1 MRTRPKEP
9 QTLQQ
14 VAARNCGNPGG
25 GSAAL
30 SGGRGRRRCNAI
42 DQALRCERNRKR
54 SKLECK
60 RLFSSVIL
68 ELAYDSDGSAL
79 GGRIHMVAIA
89 FSAMVILGLVSIVM
103 HWTMRIRLMR
113 LDSTRDRIEW
123 LSFRGG
129 DDVLNT
135 YEALFPRSVLPRF
148 CRFVFWSAIV
158 VAAVGLC
165 AIIILRVSG
174 R

>member
-1 MRTRPKEP
+1 
-9 QTLQQ
+9 
-14 VAARNCGNPGG
+14 
-25 GSAAL
+25 
-30 SGGRGRRRCNAI
+30 
-42 DQALRCERNRKR
+42 
-54 SKLECK
+54 
-60 RLFSSVIL
+60 
-68 ELAYDSDGSAL
+68 
-79 GGRIHMVAIA
+79 MVAIA
-89 FSAMVILGLVSIVM
+89 FSTMVILAFVSVLA

-113 LDSTRDRIEW
+113 LDSTRERVEW

-148 CRFVFWSAIV
+148 CRFVFWTAIV

-165 AIIILRVSG
+165 AIVILKVKG

>member
-1 MRTRPKEP
+1 MSS
-9 QTLQQ
+9 
-14 VAARNCGNPGG
+14 RNLKLVVGATSP
-25 GSAAL
+25 SRSL
-30 SGGRGRRRCNAI
+30 TSG
-42 DQALRCERNRKR
+42 QKR
-54 SKLECK
+54 VIAWF
-60 RLFSSVIL
+60 RHSSSISSFIL

-79 GGRIHMVAIA
+79 GGRTHMVAIA
-89 FSAMVILGLVSIVM
+89 FSTMVILALVIIVV

-129 DDVLNT
+129 DDVLST
-135 YEALFPRSVLPRF
+135 YESLFPRSMLPRF
-148 CRFVFWSAIV
+148 CRFVFWTAIV

-165 AIIILRVSG
+165 AIVVLRILG